1 MGGFRSGRR
10 SRDGRHDW
18 LPPAREHSVAARDGR
33 PIHPILGASPE
44 DPSNT
49 PDPQVTF
56 GQQQLQQLMAR
67 EKDQGARAGA
77 RALVDR
83 LGFTSASELE
93 QFVTAQREGE
103 KQQLTEVQRR
113 EQELNA
119 REAAASQRETQAG
132 AREREAAKRA
142 ALAGLGAT
150 GTGLDDAVVLLR
162 LSEDS
167 DDAVLAQA
175 AQDLREHAGA
185 VHPRPDHSHPDSPG
199 PRRCTGL
206 RAPVMS
212 EQSPAKPGAAG
223 LEMARRRGLVPPTG

>member
-1 MGGFRSGRR
+1 MSRILPSPAAVLGFR
-10 SRDGRHDW
+10 
-18 LPPAREHSVAARDGR
+18 RDGR
-33 PIHPILGASPE
+33 PIRPILGASPE

-93 QFVTAQREGE
+93 QFVTAQREAE

-119 REAAASQRETQAG
+119 REAAAGQREAQAI

-162 LSEDS
+162 ASGDS
-167 DDAVLAQA
+167 DDAALAQA
-175 AQDLREHAGA
+175 AQDLRERRPELFTPRQTTPTPTPPAPGGA
-185 VHPRPDHSHPDSPG
+185 PASVPPSRPNNP
-199 PRRCTGL
+199 T
-206 RAPVMS
+206 
-212 EQSPAKPGAAG
+212 AKPGAAG
-223 LEMARRRGLVPPTG
+223 LEMARRRGLVPPTS

>member
-1 MGGFRSGRR
+1 MSRMLPSPATALGFR
-10 SRDGRHDW
+10 
-18 LPPAREHSVAARDGR
+18 RDGR
-33 PIHPILGASPE
+33 PIHPILGASSE

-93 QFVTAQREGE
+93 QFVTKQRETE

-119 REAAASQRETQAG
+119 REAAAGQREAQAI
-132 AREREAAKRA
+132 ARELEAAKRA
-142 ALAGLGAT
+142 TLAGLGAT
-150 GTGLDDAVVLLR
+150 GPGLDDAVVLLR

-167 DDAVLAQA
+167 DDAALAQA
-175 AQDLREHAGA
+175 AQDLRERRPELFVTGRTAPTPIPPAPGGA
-185 VHPRPDHSHPDSPG
+185 PASVPPSRPNNP
-199 PRRCTGL
+199 
-206 RAPVMS
+206 
-212 EQSPAKPGAAG
+212 PAKSGAAG
-223 LEMARRRGLVPPTG
+223 LEMARRRGLVPPTS